1 MEKVCAK
8 VSYSEEKYAN
18 LDIKRFSLTNR
29 KVKPTRTYLCV
40 KCNTWHLTSL
50 PINSNVV
57 KKYYN
62 KILVINSKNKALE
75 KQIESLK
82 IEIKKLSN
90 NKAQID
96 LIVSKKECEKYK
108 QIYTEYRNKYIKKVD
123 SFSELKSKLDKIIK
137 NLEEN
142 NVM

>member
-1 MEKVCAK
+1 MDGVCAK

-29 KVKPTRTYLCV
+29 KVKPTRAYLCV

-62 KILVINSKNKALE
+62 KILVLNSRNKYLE
-75 KQIESLK
+75 KEIESLK
-82 IEIKKLSN
+82 FEIKKLSN

-96 LIVSKKECEKYK
+96 LIVLKKECEKYK
-108 QIYTEYRNKYIKKVD
+108 QKYTEYRNKYIKKVND
-123 SFSELKSKLDKIIK
+123 FSELKTKLDKIIE
-137 NLEEN
+137 NLKSSI
-142 NVM
+142 

>member
-1 MEKVCAK
+1 MDSICAK

-18 LDIKRFSLTNR
+18 LDIKKFSLTNR
-29 KVKPTRTYLCV
+29 KVKPTRSYLCV

-62 KILVINSKNKALE
+62 KILIVNSKNKALE
-75 KQIESLK
+75 KEIESLK
-82 IEIKKLSN
+82 VEIKKLSN

-108 QIYTEYRNKYIKKVD
+108 QKYTEYRNKYMKKVD
-123 SFSELKSKLDKIIK
+123 SFSELKSKLDKIIE
-137 NLEEN
+137 NLKQN
-142 NVM
+142 KL